1 MNHSNNVTDISNVSL
16 SWKNRLQELC
26 HARTWNSP
34 VYTTRRTN
42 DRMWVSTVS
51 VNNISVTGD
60 SFQRKVDSEKSAA
73 YKLFNIL
80 NSVEE
85 DSIQSSDQGA
95 EEVYYIDDLP
105 ELYDLISRFG
115 SDISNS
121 IGASLRVPS
130 QSIPSQSIPSQS
142 IPSQSIPS
150 QSIPSQ
156 SIPSQSIPRFD
167 TVLQRERTFSTN
179 IFDESFLNHL
189 TLLVRG
195 KNIEISNDPE
205 YKSDDA
211 PVVIY
216 LLDDLESI
224 TSNFV
229 SMNSVKV
236 NIPLLSHRI
245 SFQAMI
251 LLSVCM
257 ELGADSCTIVGIPA
271 GQVNRVI
278 LT

>member
-130 QSIPSQSIPSQS
+130 QSIPSQSIP
-142 IPSQSIPS
+142 
-150 QSIPSQ
+150 
-156 SIPSQSIPRFD
+156 RFD